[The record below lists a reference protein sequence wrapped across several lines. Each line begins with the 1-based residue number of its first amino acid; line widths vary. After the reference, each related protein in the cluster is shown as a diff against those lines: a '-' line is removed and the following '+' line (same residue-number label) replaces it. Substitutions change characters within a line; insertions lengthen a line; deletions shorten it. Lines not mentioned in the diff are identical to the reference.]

1 MNVAVDLME
10 QRDDDAAVL
19 ARRNLINARGVEKP
33 HEHVGSDAR
42 LFGGRARA
50 HALRGGEEAATL
62 PRGAVV
68 KRRLV
73 PERGEGV
80 LSRERVCA
88 AEPRGGHLE
97 EVAHEALR
105 AGLRWRAG
113 LWLRLRHDRAPP
125 TEDGAADE
133 RVDDVVVH
141 VLRLRVNLKQD
152 REDLERVLALVVVEL
167 AHVLERLEVPAI
179 LDARHLRLLEVPIAH
194 VDRRRAVEAQQQL
207 HALVKE
213 IDRRRGGEVGIRR
226 GGDRWRR
233 LRRRRLRRR
242 AARNALPAQ
251 SEDAAPIFLARA
263 PERRDDRTQRIAAR
277 VDHAALL
284 DRGEP
289 FTKRFR

>member
-1 MNVAVDLME
+1 VK
-10 QRDDDAAVL
+10 
-19 ARRNLINARGVEKP
+19 KP

-125 TEDGAADE
+125 TEDGAADDSPAGAGMKLAACAVDFNVGFFADRATGFEGISHFLEHMVFMGSEKFPGENHFSDWLSQHWGSENACTDSEQTTFYFECHPKHLKEGLDIFSGYFLSPLLKMDAVEREVTAVESEFE
-133 RVDDVVVH
+133 RV
-141 VLRLRVNLKQD
+141 VNND
-152 REDLERVLALVVVEL
+152 STR
-167 AHVLERLEVPAI
+167 
-179 LDARHLRLLEVPIAH
+179 
-194 VDRRRAVEAQQQL
+194 VEAIMVRFFSVFLKSSDDCSRSKQSDPTHGVVDSSKQHPPYL
-207 HALVKE
+207 PTATSN
-213 IDRRRGGEVGIRR
+213 RR
-226 GGDRWRR
+226 
-233 LRRRRLRRR
+233 
-242 AARNALPAQ
+242 P
-251 SEDAAPIFLARA
+251 
-263 PERRDDRTQRIAAR
+263 T
-277 VDHAALL
+277 
-284 DRGEP
+284 
-289 FTKRFR
+289 